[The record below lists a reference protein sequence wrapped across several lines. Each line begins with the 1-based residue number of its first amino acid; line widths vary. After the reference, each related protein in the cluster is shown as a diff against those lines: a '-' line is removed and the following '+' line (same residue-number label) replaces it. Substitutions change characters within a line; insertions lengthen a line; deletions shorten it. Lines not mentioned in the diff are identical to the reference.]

1 MPRSPWFG
9 VARAAVVAAFVYLA
23 WSQSPDF
30 SGVLMLGLIWAIAA
44 VGLALVLGLAGQTML
59 CQASFM
65 LMGAYA
71 YGWLAHDA
79 GVPTVMALLA
89 AGVAGGLGGALLTP
103 TLRLRGY
110 TFALGTI
117 AAALLVTQVA
127 TAGWLP
133 GGNFGLT
140 DIPWVDLGFTT
151 LTSNEQYAWTAGV
164 LLAGL
169 VYALHLTF
177 GRGARSRAV
186 QFIHH
191 DEDLLAFVGGNAVRL
206 KRVLFLVAA
215 VLGGV
220 AGGIYAAAF
229 GFIQPEAFG
238 LLESFALALV
248 VVLGGNGRLM
258 GAVLGALIYQMSF
271 NVLGD
276 EHVELRFALLGAIV
290 IATMHF
296 FPFGLLP
303 ARQEFVGWFPFLS
316 RPAPRGSS
324 VVPKR
329 PDGETPLGIELNQVT
344 KRFGALTAV
353 AGVSTVV
360 RPGALVALVGPNG
373 AGKSTL
379 LDVISGARV
388 SSGSLSIGEQ
398 DVTQWSTWQRARLGV
413 ARTFQQVR
421 LIPSLTV
428 LENALA
434 GADQWVAETGHRY
447 PEADRVAVAR
457 DALHQAGLSE
467 REESPIDALSFGERR
482 RVELARAIASRP
494 RLALLDEPS
503 SGLDK
508 AEVAALAELIRRLH
522 LGGCTIV
529 LVEHNLPLVQ
539 ELAED
544 VIALDQGALLA
555 HGDTAEVFEA
565 AAFKEAYI
573 GAGV

>member
-1 MPRSPWFG
+1 M
-9 VARAAVVAAFVYLA
+9 VAGFVYLA
-23 WSQSPDF
+23 WAQSLDF
-30 SGVLMLGLIWAIAA
+30 TAVLMLGLIWAIAA

-71 YGWLAHDA
+71 YGWLARDA
-79 GVPTVMALLA
+79 GVPTVLALLA
-89 AGVAGGLGGALLTP
+89 AGVAGGIGGALLSP

-127 TAGWLP
+127 SAGWLP

-140 DIPWVDLGFTT
+140 DIPLIDLGFIT
-151 LTSNEQYAWTAGV
+151 LTNNEQYAWATGL
-164 LLAGL
+164 LLAAI
-169 VYALHLTF
+169 VYVLHRIF
-177 GRGARSRAV
+177 ARGARSRAV

-215 VLGGV
+215 LLGGV

-229 GFIQPEAFG
+229 GFIQPGALG
-238 LLESFALALV
+238 LSESFALALV
-248 VVLGGNGRLM
+248 VVLGGNGRLL

-271 NVLGD
+271 NILGD
-276 EHVELRFALLGAIV
+276 QYVDLRFALLGAIV

-303 ARQEFVGWFPFLS
+303 AREEFIGWLPFLS

-324 VVPKR
+324 VAPAR
-329 PDGETPLGIELNQVT
+329 SDGEAPLGIELNQVT

-353 AGVSTVV
+353 ASVSTVV
-360 RPGALVALVGPNG
+360 KPGALVALVGPNG

-379 LDVISGARV
+379 LDLISGARV
-388 SSGSLSIGEQ
+388 SSGSLSIGGR
-398 DVTQWSTWQRARLGV
+398 DVTRWSTRERARLGV

-421 LIPSLTV
+421 LIPSLSV

-434 GADQWVAETGHRY
+434 GADQWAAENGHRY
-447 PEADRVAVAR
+447 SEADRVAVAR
-457 DALHQAGLSE
+457 EALHQAGLSE

-482 RVELARAIASRP
+482 RLELARAIASRP

-508 AEVAALAELIRRLH
+508 AEVAAFAELIRRLH
-522 LGGCTIV
+522 NDGCTIL
-529 LVEHNLPLVQ
+529 LVEHNLALVQ
-539 ELAED
+539 EVAED

-555 HGDTAEVFEA
+555 HGGTEEVFEA
-565 AAFKEAYI
+565 PAFKEAYI
-573 GAGV
+573 GAAGT

>member
-1 MPRSPWFG
+1 
-9 VARAAVVAAFVYLA
+9 VVAAFVYLA

-79 GVPTVMALLA
+79 GVPTLLALLA
-89 AGVAGGLGGALLTP
+89 AAVAGGLGGALLTP

-140 DIPWVDLGFTT
+140 DIPFVDLGVTT
-151 LTSNEQYAWTAGV
+151 LTSNEQYAWAAGV
-164 LLAGL
+164 LLAGI

-215 VLGGV
+215 LLGGV
-220 AGGIYAAAF
+220 AGGLYAAAF

-238 LLESFALALV
+238 LSESFALALV
-248 VVLGGNGRLM
+248 VVLGGNGRLL

-296 FPFGLLP
+296 FPYGLLP
-303 ARQEFVGWFPFLS
+303 ARQEFVHWLPFLS

-324 VVPKR
+324 VVPER
-329 PDGETPLGIELNQVT
+329 RDRDTPLGIELNQVT

-353 AGVSTVV
+353 ASVSTAV
-360 RPGALVALVGPNG
+360 RAGALVALVGPNG

-398 DVTQWSTWQRARLGV
+398 DVTQWSTWQRARLGL

-434 GADQWVAETGHRY
+434 GADQWVAKTGHRY
-447 PEADRVAVAR
+447 PEADRVALAR
-457 DALHQAGLSE
+457 DALRQAGLSE
-467 REESPIDALSFGERR
+467 REDSPIDALSFGERR
-482 RVELARAIASRP
+482 KVELARVIASRP

-503 SGLDK
+503 SGLDRV
-508 AEVAALAELIRRLH
+508 EVTALAELIRRLH
-522 LGGCTIV
+522 RGGCTIV

-555 HGDTAEVFEA
+555 HGDTAEVFDA

-573 GAGV
+573 GAGA